1 MMTQKNLHV
10 GIYGVITK
18 DDSILVIRKSRGPYK
33 GLFDLPGGRP
43 LHGEPL
49 EQALKREVAE
59 ETGIHVLAFSFL
71 GNFSFLTPYKDLD
84 GEEKELYHIS
94 LIYKV
99 EDANLDN
106 FNPSI
111 IEEDANGS
119 IWLNQTSIDEKECSP
134 LLKKVLAK

>member
-1 MMTQKNLHV
+1 MITQKNLHV

-59 ETGIHVLAFSFL
+59 ETGIHVLAFSFWEIFHSL
-71 GNFSFLTPYKDLD
+71 PHTKIWTEKRKSYTISRSFTK
-84 GEEKELYHIS
+84 
-94 LIYKV
+94 
-99 EDANLDN
+99 
-106 FNPSI
+106 
-111 IEEDANGS
+111 
-119 IWLNQTSIDEKECSP
+119 
-134 LLKKVLAK
+134 